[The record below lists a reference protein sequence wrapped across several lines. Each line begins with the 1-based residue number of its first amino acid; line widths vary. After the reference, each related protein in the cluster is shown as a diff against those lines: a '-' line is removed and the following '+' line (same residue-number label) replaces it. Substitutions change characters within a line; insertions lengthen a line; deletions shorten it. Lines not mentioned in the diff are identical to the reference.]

1 MCSSEVLQYKTVVF
15 FFFWKLTTSLLGS
28 EANIVWIAKT
38 QNIPRQ
44 PSQLSFLYVTCS
56 FPRRLSFGLWRNHPN
71 IWESRR
77 NDALSKQP
85 LQLPIQDTIH
95 DYRKFK
101 SSQPWDLV
109 IIKSPH
115 HRPTFQSQAPA
126 SPLQINIDA
135 VHSIDSIDVGIKSS
149 NSKFAD
155 SRYTFPKT
163 ERLLNI
169 TVATTAEGW
178 NIVANEQLTIELAKN
193 PRVKVYGLV
202 PRSTQEQ
209 RYQAKKSNIE
219 LVDAK
224 EMIGFS
230 EEDLIAYPPD
240 DLDIDILIMHSYG
253 HDLGKQAQ
261 DIKEKKNCKWVH
273 VVHTIS
279 AELANYK
286 QKVSSTDAAYPDWL
300 SDHEL
305 QLALCEEADI
315 IIAIGP
321 KVADAYKGA
330 LRHCG
335 KHKDVI
341 TMTPGIIHDLADA
354 HTVCE
359 GGEKFHV
366 MISATYPSKYFK
378 VKGCDIAA
386 KAITLL
392 KDLSY
397 HLIFVVLPNDDA
409 VVLRSQLKGLI
420 SLSQVTVKHVPRSS
434 ENWRKQ
440 LCQVDLVIL
449 PSAEGFGT
457 SCVRA
462 ISAGVPVLSS
472 GNSGFGM
479 ALKKL
484 PSGKMHVLDSEDPR
498 EWADQIR
505 KLRNKGPTQL
515 ADEAKQLREGYMRQY
530 CWKDQCDQ
538 LVDKMMEIVQS
549 KEGMS

>member
-1 MCSSEVLQYKTVVF
+1 M
-15 FFFWKLTTSLLGS
+15 G
-28 EANIVWIAKT
+28 
-38 QNIPRQ
+38 
-44 PSQLSFLYVTCS
+44 QLSN
-56 FPRRLSFGLWRNHPN
+56 PRP
-71 IWESRR
+71 
-77 NDALSKQP
+77 
-85 LQLPIQDTIH
+85 
-95 DYRKFK
+95 
-101 SSQPWDLV
+101 
-109 IIKSPH
+109 
-115 HRPTFQSQAPA
+115 RPA
-126 SPLQINIDA
+126 PLQINIDA
-135 VHSIDSIDVGIKSS
+135 VHSIYSIDVGIKSS
-149 NSKFAD
+149 NCKFAD
-155 SRYTFPKT
+155 SRYTLPKT
-163 ERLLNI
+163 ERILNI
-169 TVATTAEGW
+169 TVATTTMGW
-178 NIVANEQLTIELAKN
+178 NIIAKDPLAIELAKN
-193 PRVKVYGLV
+193 PRVKVCGLV

-209 RYQAKKSNIE
+209 RDQATKSNIE

-224 EMIGFS
+224 RRLGYS
-230 EEDLIAYPPD
+230 EEELIAHPPD
-240 DLDIDILIMHSYG
+240 NLDIDIVIIHSYG
-253 HDLGKQAQ
+253 RNLGKQAQ

-279 AELANYK
+279 EELANYM
-286 QKVSSTDAAYPDWL
+286 QKVSSTDAANPEWL

-321 KVADAYKGA
+321 KVADAYKRA

-341 TMTPGIIHDLADA
+341 TMTPGIIHDLAGV

-392 KDLSY
+392 DLSY
-397 HLIFVVLPNDDA
+397 NLIFVVLPNDDA
-409 VVLRSQLKGLI
+409 EVVNSQLEGLI
-420 SLSQVTVKHVPRSS
+420 SLSQFTVKHVPRST

-484 PSGKMHVLDSEDPR
+484 PSGRMHILDSEDPQQ
-498 EWADQIR
+498 WADKIR
-505 KLRNKGPTQL
+505 ELRDKGRTQL
-515 ADEAKQLREGYMRQY
+515 TREAKQLQEEYMRKY
-530 CWKDQCDQ
+530 CWKEQCDK
-538 LVDKMMEIVQS
+538 LVDKMMEIVLC
-549 KEGMS
+549 KEGMTL

>member
-1 MCSSEVLQYKTVVF
+1 M
-15 FFFWKLTTSLLGS
+15 G
-28 EANIVWIAKT
+28 
-38 QNIPRQ
+38 
-44 PSQLSFLYVTCS
+44 QLSN
-56 FPRRLSFGLWRNHPN
+56 PRP
-71 IWESRR
+71 
-77 NDALSKQP
+77 
-85 LQLPIQDTIH
+85 
-95 DYRKFK
+95 
-101 SSQPWDLV
+101 
-109 IIKSPH
+109 
-115 HRPTFQSQAPA
+115 RPA
-126 SPLQINIDA
+126 PLQINIDA
-135 VHSIDSIDVGIKSS
+135 VHSIYSIDVGIKSS
-149 NSKFAD
+149 NCKFAD
-155 SRYTFPKT
+155 SRYTLPKT
-163 ERLLNI
+163 ERILNI
-169 TVATTAEGW
+169 TVATTTMGW
-178 NIVANEQLTIELAKN
+178 NIIAKDPLAIELAKN
-193 PRVKVYGLV
+193 PRVKVCGLV

-209 RYQAKKSNIE
+209 RDQATKSNIE

-224 EMIGFS
+224 RRLGYS
-230 EEDLIAYPPD
+230 EEELIAHAPD
-240 DLDIDILIMHSYG
+240 NLDIDIVINHSYG
-253 HDLGKQAQ
+253 RNLGKQVQ
-261 DIKEKKNCKWVH
+261 EIKERKNCKWVH

-279 AELANYK
+279 
-286 QKVSSTDAAYPDWL
+286 TDAANPEWL

-321 KVADAYKGA
+321 KVADAYKLA
-330 LRHCG
+330 LCHCG

-341 TMTPGIIHDLADA
+341 TMTPGIIHDLAGV

-366 MISATYPSKYFK
+366 MISATYASKYFK

-392 KDLSY
+392 EDLSY
-397 HLIFVVLPNDDA
+397 HLTFVVLPNDNA
-409 VVLRSQLKGLI
+409 EVLTSQLEGLI
-420 SLSQVTVKHVPRSS
+420 SFSQFTVKHVPRST

-484 PSGKMHVLDSEDPR
+484 PSGKMLVLDSEDPQ
-498 EWADQIR
+498 EWADKIR
-505 KLRNKGPTQL
+505 ELRNKGPTQL
-515 ADEAKQLREGYMRQY
+515 ADEAKQLREEYMRQY
-530 CWKDQCDQ
+530 CWKDQCDK
-538 LVDKMMEIVQS
+538 LVDKMMEIVPS

>member
-1 MCSSEVLQYKTVVF
+1 M
-15 FFFWKLTTSLLGS
+15 
-28 EANIVWIAKT
+28 
-38 QNIPRQ
+38 
-44 PSQLSFLYVTCS
+44 
-56 FPRRLSFGLWRNHPN
+56 
-71 IWESRR
+71 
-77 NDALSKQP
+77 
-85 LQLPIQDTIH
+85 QLPIQDTIH
-95 DYRKFK
+95 DDRKFK
-101 SSQPWDLV
+101 SSHPWDLV

-115 HRPTFQSQAPA
+115 HGLTFQSQAPA

-135 VHSIDSIDVGIKSS
+135 VHSIYSIDVGIKSS
-149 NSKFAD
+149 NCKFAD
-155 SRYTFPKT
+155 SPYTLPKT
-163 ERLLNI
+163 ERILNI
-169 TVATTAEGW
+169 TVATTTMGW
-178 NIVANEQLTIELAKN
+178 NIIANPLAIELAKN
-193 PRVKVYGLV
+193 PRVKVCGLV

-209 RYQAKKSNIE
+209 RDQATKSNIE

-224 EMIGFS
+224 RRLGYS
-230 EEDLIAYPPD
+230 EEELIAHAPD
-240 DLDIDILIMHSYG
+240 NLDIDIVINHSYG
-253 HDLGKQAQ
+253 HNLGKQAQ
-261 DIKEKKNCKWVH
+261 EIKEKKNCKWVH

-279 AELANYK
+279 
-286 QKVSSTDAAYPDWL
+286 TDAANPEWL

-321 KVADAYKGA
+321 KVADAYKRA

-341 TMTPGIIHDLADA
+341 TMTPGIIHDLAGVQ
-354 HTVCE
+354 TVCE

-397 HLIFVVLPNDDA
+397 NLIFVVLPKDNA
-409 VVLRSQLKGLI
+409 EVLRSQLKGLI
-420 SLSQVTVKHVPRSS
+420 SLSQFTVKHVPRST

-484 PSGKMHVLDSEDPR
+484 PSGRMHILDSEDPQQ
-498 EWADQIR
+498 WADKIR
-505 KLRNKGPTQL
+505 ELRDKGRTQL
-515 ADEAKQLREGYMRQY
+515 TREAKQLREEYMRKY
-530 CWKDQCDQ
+530 CWKEQCDK
-538 LVDKMMEIVQS
+538 LVDKMMEIVLC
-549 KEGMS
+549 KEGMTL

>member
-1 MCSSEVLQYKTVVF
+1 M
-15 FFFWKLTTSLLGS
+15 G
-28 EANIVWIAKT
+28 
-38 QNIPRQ
+38 
-44 PSQLSFLYVTCS
+44 QLSN
-56 FPRRLSFGLWRNHPN
+56 PRP
-71 IWESRR
+71 
-77 NDALSKQP
+77 
-85 LQLPIQDTIH
+85 
-95 DYRKFK
+95 
-101 SSQPWDLV
+101 
-109 IIKSPH
+109 
-115 HRPTFQSQAPA
+115 RPP
-126 SPLQINIDA
+126 PLQINIDA
-135 VHSIDSIDVGIKSS
+135 VHSIYSIDVGIKSS
-149 NSKFAD
+149 NCKFAD
-155 SRYTFPKT
+155 SRYTLPKT
-163 ERLLNI
+163 ERILNI
-169 TVATTAEGW
+169 TVATTAMGW
-178 NIVANEQLTIELAKN
+178 NIIAKDPLAIELAKN
-193 PRVKVYGLV
+193 PRVKVCGLV

-209 RYQAKKSNIE
+209 RDQATESNIE
-219 LVDAK
+219 LVDA
-224 EMIGFS
+224 ERSLGYS
-230 EEDLIAYPPD
+230 EEELIAHAPD
-240 DLDIDILIMHSYG
+240 NLDIDIVIIHSYG
-253 HDLGKQAQ
+253 RNLGKQAQ
-261 DIKEKKNCKWVH
+261 EIKEKKNCKWVH

-279 AELANYK
+279 EELANYM
-286 QKVSSTDAAYPDWL
+286 QKVSSTDAANPEL

-321 KVADAYKGA
+321 KVADACKRA

-341 TMTPGIIHDLADA
+341 TMTPGIIHDLAGVQ
-354 HTVCE
+354 TGCE

-397 HLIFVVLPNDDA
+397 NLIFVVLPKDNA
-409 VVLRSQLKGLI
+409 EVLRSQLKGLI
-420 SLSQVTVKHVPRSS
+420 SLSQFTVKHVPRST

-457 SCVRA
+457 ICVRA

-484 PSGKMHVLDSEDPR
+484 PSGKMHVLDSEKPQD
-498 EWADQIR
+498 WADKIR
-505 KLRNKGPTQL
+505 ELRNKGPTQL
-515 ADEAKQLREGYMRQY
+515 AREAKQLREEYVRQY
-530 CWKDQCDQ
+530 CWKDQCDK
-538 LVDKMMEIVQS
+538 LVNILMEIVPS

>member
-1 MCSSEVLQYKTVVF
+1 M
-15 FFFWKLTTSLLGS
+15 G
-28 EANIVWIAKT
+28 
-38 QNIPRQ
+38 
-44 PSQLSFLYVTCS
+44 QLSN
-56 FPRRLSFGLWRNHPN
+56 PRP
-71 IWESRR
+71 
-77 NDALSKQP
+77 
-85 LQLPIQDTIH
+85 
-95 DYRKFK
+95 
-101 SSQPWDLV
+101 
-109 IIKSPH
+109 
-115 HRPTFQSQAPA
+115 RPA
-126 SPLQINIDA
+126 PLQINIDA
-135 VHSIDSIDVGIKSS
+135 VHSIYSIDVGIKSS
-149 NSKFAD
+149 NCKFAD
-155 SRYTFPKT
+155 SRYTLPKT
-163 ERLLNI
+163 ERILNI
-169 TVATTAEGW
+169 TVATTTMGW
-178 NIVANEQLTIELAKN
+178 NIIAKDPLAIELAKN
-193 PRVKVYGLV
+193 PRVKVCGLV

-209 RYQAKKSNIE
+209 RDQATKSNIE

-224 EMIGFS
+224 RRLGYS
-230 EEDLIAYPPD
+230 EEELIAHPPD
-240 DLDIDILIMHSYG
+240 NLDIDIVIIHSYG
-253 HDLGKQAQ
+253 RNLGKQAQ

-279 AELANYK
+279 EELANYM
-286 QKVSSTDAAYPDWL
+286 QKVSSTDAANPEWL

-321 KVADAYKGA
+321 KVADAYKRA
-330 LRHCG
+330 LSHCG

-341 TMTPGIIHDLADA
+341 TMTPGIIHDLAGV

-392 KDLSY
+392 DLSY
-397 HLIFVVLPNDDA
+397 NLIFVVLPNDDA
-409 VVLRSQLKGLI
+409 EVVNSQLEGLI
-420 SLSQVTVKHVPRSS
+420 SLSQFTVKHVPRST

-484 PSGKMHVLDSEDPR
+484 PSGRMHILDSEDPQQ
-498 EWADQIR
+498 WADKIR
-505 KLRNKGPTQL
+505 ELRDKGRTQL
-515 ADEAKQLREGYMRQY
+515 TREAKQLQEEYMRKY
-530 CWKDQCDQ
+530 CWKEQCDK
-538 LVDKMMEIVQS
+538 LVDKMMEIVLC
-549 KEGMS
+549 KEGMTL

>member
-1 MCSSEVLQYKTVVF
+1 ML
-15 FFFWKLTTSLLGS
+15 
-28 EANIVWIAKT
+28 
-38 QNIPRQ
+38 
-44 PSQLSFLYVTCS
+44 
-56 FPRRLSFGLWRNHPN
+56 
-71 IWESRR
+71 
-77 NDALSKQP
+77 
-85 LQLPIQDTIH
+85 
-95 DYRKFK
+95 
-101 SSQPWDLV
+101 
-109 IIKSPH
+109 
-115 HRPTFQSQAPA
+115 
-126 SPLQINIDA
+126 
-135 VHSIDSIDVGIKSS
+135 
-149 NSKFAD
+149 FA
-155 SRYTFPKT
+155 T
-163 ERLLNI
+163 N
-169 TVATTAEGW
+169 AEGW
-178 NIVANEQLTIELAKN
+178 NITANDQLVIDLAKN
-193 PRVKVYGLV
+193 PGVKVYGLV
-202 PRSTQEQ
+202 PKSTQEQ
-209 RYQAKKSNIE
+209 RDLAKKSNIE

-224 EMIGFS
+224 RRLGYS
-230 EEDLIAYPPD
+230 EEELIAHAPD
-240 DLDIDILIMHSYG
+240 NLDIDIVINHSYG
-253 HDLGKQAQ
+253 HNLGKQAQ
-261 DIKEKKNCKWVH
+261 EIKEKKNCKWVH

-279 AELANYK
+279 EELANYM
-286 QKVSSTDAAYPDWL
+286 QKVSSTDAANPEWL

-321 KVADAYKGA
+321 KVADAYKRA

-341 TMTPGIIHDLADA
+341 TMTPGIIHDLAGV

-392 KDLSY
+392 EDLSY
-397 HLIFVVLPNDDA
+397 HLTFVVLPNHDA
-409 VVLRSQLKGLI
+409 EVLHSQLEGLI
-420 SLSQVTVKHVPRSS
+420 SFSQFTVKHVPRST

-484 PSGKMHVLDSEDPR
+484 PSGRMHILDSEKPQDWAGKIR
-498 EWADQIR
+498 E
-505 KLRNKGPTQL
+505 LRDKGSTQL
-515 ADEAKQLREGYMRQY
+515 ACEAKQLREEYMTQY
-530 CWKDQCDQ
+530 CWKDQCDK
-538 LVDKMMEIVQS
+538 LVNILMEIVPRKQ
-549 KEGMS
+549 GMS

>member
-1 MCSSEVLQYKTVVF
+1 ML
-15 FFFWKLTTSLLGS
+15 
-28 EANIVWIAKT
+28 ND
-38 QNIPRQ
+38 
-44 PSQLSFLYVTCS
+44 QLV
-56 FPRRLSFGLWRNHPN
+56 
-71 IWESRR
+71 
-77 NDALSKQP
+77 
-85 LQLPIQDTIH
+85 
-95 DYRKFK
+95 
-101 SSQPWDLV
+101 
-109 IIKSPH
+109 
-115 HRPTFQSQAPA
+115 
-126 SPLQINIDA
+126 
-135 VHSIDSIDVGIKSS
+135 
-149 NSKFAD
+149 
-155 SRYTFPKT
+155 
-163 ERLLNI
+163 
-169 TVATTAEGW
+169 
-178 NIVANEQLTIELAKN
+178 IELANN
-193 PRVKVYGLV
+193 PRVKVYRLV
-202 PRSTQEQ
+202 PRSTQEE
-209 RYQAKKSNIE
+209 RDQAKKSNIE

-224 EMIGFS
+224 KRIGYS
-230 EEDLIAYPPD
+230 EEELIAYPPD
-240 DLDIDILIMHSYG
+240 DLDIDILIAHCYG
-253 HDLGKQAQ
+253 RDLGKQAQ
-261 DIKEKKNCKWVH
+261 EIKEKKNCKWVR
-273 VVHTIS
+273 VFHTIS
-279 AELANYK
+279 AELANYM
-286 QKVSSTDAAYPDWL
+286 QKVSSTDAANPDWLYWL

-335 KHKDVI
+335 KHKEVI

-397 HLIFVVLPNDDA
+397 NLIFVVLPKDNA
-409 VVLRSQLKGLI
+409 EVLRSQLKGLI
-420 SLSQVTVKHVPRSS
+420 SLSQFTVKHVPRST

-484 PSGKMHVLDSEDPR
+484 PSGKMHVLDSEDPQD
-498 EWADQIR
+498 WADKIR
-505 KLRNKGPTQL
+505 ELRNKGPTQL
-515 ADEAKQLREGYMRQY
+515 ADEAKQLLEEYMRQY
-530 CWKDQCDQ
+530 CWKDQCDK
-538 LVDKMMEIVQS
+538 LVDKMMEIVPS
-549 KEGMS
+549 KGGMS

>member
-1 MCSSEVLQYKTVVF
+1 ML
-15 FFFWKLTTSLLGS
+15 
-28 EANIVWIAKT
+28 
-38 QNIPRQ
+38 
-44 PSQLSFLYVTCS
+44 
-56 FPRRLSFGLWRNHPN
+56 
-71 IWESRR
+71 
-77 NDALSKQP
+77 
-85 LQLPIQDTIH
+85 
-95 DYRKFK
+95 
-101 SSQPWDLV
+101 
-109 IIKSPH
+109 
-115 HRPTFQSQAPA
+115 
-126 SPLQINIDA
+126 
-135 VHSIDSIDVGIKSS
+135 
-149 NSKFAD
+149 FA
-155 SRYTFPKT
+155 T
-163 ERLLNI
+163 N
-169 TVATTAEGW
+169 AEGW
-178 NIVANEQLTIELAKN
+178 NITANDQLVIDLAKN
-193 PRVKVYGLV
+193 PGVKVYGLV
-202 PRSTQEQ
+202 PKSTQEQ
-209 RYQAKKSNIE
+209 RDLAKKSNIE

-224 EMIGFS
+224 RRLGYS
-230 EEDLIAYPPD
+230 EEELIAHPPD
-240 DLDIDILIMHSYG
+240 NLDIDIVIIHSYG
-253 HDLGKQAQ
+253 RNLGKQAQ

-279 AELANYK
+279 EELANYM
-286 QKVSSTDAAYPDWL
+286 QKVSSNDAANPEWL

-321 KVADAYKGA
+321 KVADAYKRA
-330 LRHCG
+330 LSHCG

-341 TMTPGIIHDLADA
+341 TMTPGIIHDLAGVQ
-354 HTVCE
+354 TVCE

-392 KDLSY
+392 DLSY

-409 VVLRSQLKGLI
+409 EVVNSQLEGLI
-420 SLSQVTVKHVPRSS
+420 SLSQFTVKHVPRST

-484 PSGKMHVLDSEDPR
+484 PSGEMHVLDSEKPQD
-498 EWADQIR
+498 WADKIR
-505 KLRNKGPTQL
+505 ELRDKGPTQL
-515 ADEAKQLREGYMRQY
+515 AREAKQLREEYMTQY
-530 CWKDQCDQ
+530 CWKDQCDK
-538 LVDKMMEIVQS
+538 LVNILMEIVPS

>member
-1 MCSSEVLQYKTVVF
+1 M
-15 FFFWKLTTSLLGS
+15 
-28 EANIVWIAKT
+28 
-38 QNIPRQ
+38 
-44 PSQLSFLYVTCS
+44 
-56 FPRRLSFGLWRNHPN
+56 
-71 IWESRR
+71 
-77 NDALSKQP
+77 
-85 LQLPIQDTIH
+85 
-95 DYRKFK
+95 
-101 SSQPWDLV
+101 

-115 HRPTFQSQAPA
+115 HRPTFQPQAPA

-155 SRYTFPKT
+155 SRYTLPNT
-163 ERLLNI
+163 ERILNI

-178 NIVANEQLTIELAKN
+178 NITARDQLAIELAKN
-193 PRVKVYGLV
+193 PRVKVNGLV

-209 RYQAKKSNIE
+209 KNQATKSNIE

-224 EMIGFS
+224 RRLGYS
-230 EEDLIAYPPD
+230 EEELIAHPPD
-240 DLDIDILIMHSYG
+240 NLDIDVVIIHSYG
-253 HDLGKQAQ
+253 RNLGKQAQ
-261 DIKEKKNCKWVH
+261 EIKEKKNCKWVH

-279 AELANYK
+279 TELENYK
-286 QKVSSTDAAYPDWL
+286 QKVSLTGAANPEWL

-305 QLALCEEADI
+305 QLALCKEADI

-321 KVADAYKGA
+321 KVADAYKRA

-341 TMTPGIIHDLADA
+341 TMTPGIIHDLADVE
-354 HTVCE
+354 TVCE

-392 KDLSY
+392 DLSY
-397 HLIFVVLPNDDA
+397 HLTFVVLPNDDTK
-409 VVLRSQLKGLI
+409 VLLSQLEGLI
-420 SLSQVTVKHVPRSS
+420 SFSQFTVKHVPRST
-434 ENWRKQ
+434 ENWREQ

-484 PSGKMHVLDSEDPR
+484 PSGRMHILDSEKPQD
-498 EWADQIR
+498 WADKIR
-505 KLRNKGPTQL
+505 ELRDKGPTQL
-515 ADEAKQLREGYMRQY
+515 AREAKQLREEYMTQY
-530 CWKDQCDQ
+530 CWKDQCDK
-538 LVDKMMEIVQS
+538 LVNKLMEIVPS
-549 KEGMS
+549 KEGMSSFGLCHSVTHSSYPYLKKWHLTA

>member
-1 MCSSEVLQYKTVVF
+1 M
-15 FFFWKLTTSLLGS
+15 
-28 EANIVWIAKT
+28 
-38 QNIPRQ
+38 
-44 PSQLSFLYVTCS
+44 
-56 FPRRLSFGLWRNHPN
+56 
-71 IWESRR
+71 
-77 NDALSKQP
+77 
-85 LQLPIQDTIH
+85 QLPIQDTIH
-95 DYRKFK
+95 DDRKFK
-101 SSQPWDLV
+101 SSHPWDLV

-115 HRPTFQSQAPA
+115 HGLTFQSQAPA

-135 VHSIDSIDVGIKSS
+135 VHSIYSIDVGIKSS
-149 NSKFAD
+149 NCKFAD
-155 SRYTFPKT
+155 SPYTLPKT
-163 ERLLNI
+163 ERILNI
-169 TVATTAEGW
+169 TVATTTMGW
-178 NIVANEQLTIELAKN
+178 NIIANPLAIELAKN
-193 PRVKVYGLV
+193 PRVKVCGLV

-209 RYQAKKSNIE
+209 RDQATKSNIE

-224 EMIGFS
+224 RRLGYS
-230 EEDLIAYPPD
+230 EEELIAHPPD
-240 DLDIDILIMHSYG
+240 NLDIDIVIIHSYG
-253 HDLGKQAQ
+253 RNLGKQAQ
-261 DIKEKKNCKWVH
+261 EIKEKKNCKWVH

-279 AELANYK
+279 
-286 QKVSSTDAAYPDWL
+286 TDAANPEWL

-321 KVADAYKGA
+321 KVADAYKRA

-341 TMTPGIIHDLADA
+341 TMTPGIIHDLAGVQ
-354 HTVCE
+354 TVCE

-397 HLIFVVLPNDDA
+397 NLIFVVLPKDNA
-409 VVLRSQLKGLI
+409 EVLRSQLKGLI
-420 SLSQVTVKHVPRSS
+420 SLSQFTVKHVPRST

-484 PSGKMHVLDSEDPR
+484 PSGRMHILDSEKPQDWAGKIR
-498 EWADQIR
+498 E
-505 KLRNKGPTQL
+505 LRDKGSTQL
-515 ADEAKQLREGYMRQY
+515 ACEAKQLREEYMTQY
-530 CWKDQCDQ
+530 CWKDQCDK
-538 LVDKMMEIVQS
+538 LVNILMEIVPS
-549 KEGMS
+549 KQGMS

>member
-1 MCSSEVLQYKTVVF
+1 M
-15 FFFWKLTTSLLGS
+15 
-28 EANIVWIAKT
+28 
-38 QNIPRQ
+38 
-44 PSQLSFLYVTCS
+44 
-56 FPRRLSFGLWRNHPN
+56 
-71 IWESRR
+71 
-77 NDALSKQP
+77 
-85 LQLPIQDTIH
+85 
-95 DYRKFK
+95 
-101 SSQPWDLV
+101 

-115 HRPTFQSQAPA
+115 HGLTFQSQAPA

-135 VHSIDSIDVGIKSS
+135 VHSIYSIDVGIKSS
-149 NSKFAD
+149 NCKFAD
-155 SRYTFPKT
+155 SPYTLPKT
-163 ERLLNI
+163 ERILNI
-169 TVATTAEGW
+169 TVATTTMGW
-178 NIVANEQLTIELAKN
+178 NIIANPLAIELAKN
-193 PRVKVYGLV
+193 PRVKVCGLV

-209 RYQAKKSNIE
+209 RDQATKSNIE

-224 EMIGFS
+224 RRLGYS
-230 EEDLIAYPPD
+230 EEELIAHAPD
-240 DLDIDILIMHSYG
+240 NLDIDIVINHSYG
-253 HDLGKQAQ
+253 HNLGKQAQ
-261 DIKEKKNCKWVH
+261 EIKEKKNCKWVH

-279 AELANYK
+279 
-286 QKVSSTDAAYPDWL
+286 TDAANPEWL

-321 KVADAYKGA
+321 KVADAYKRA

-341 TMTPGIIHDLADA
+341 TMTPGIIHDLAGVQ
-354 HTVCE
+354 TVCE

-392 KDLSY
+392 DLSY
-397 HLIFVVLPNDDA
+397 NLIFVVLPNDDA
-409 VVLRSQLKGLI
+409 EVVNSQLEGLI
-420 SLSQVTVKHVPRSS
+420 SLSQFTVKHVPRST

-484 PSGKMHVLDSEDPR
+484 PSGRMHILDSEDPQQ
-498 EWADQIR
+498 WADKIR
-505 KLRNKGPTQL
+505 ELRDKGRTQL
-515 ADEAKQLREGYMRQY
+515 TREAKQLREEYMRKY
-530 CWKDQCDQ
+530 CWKEQCDK
-538 LVDKMMEIVQS
+538 LVDKVMEIVPS
-549 KEGMS
+549 KEGMTL